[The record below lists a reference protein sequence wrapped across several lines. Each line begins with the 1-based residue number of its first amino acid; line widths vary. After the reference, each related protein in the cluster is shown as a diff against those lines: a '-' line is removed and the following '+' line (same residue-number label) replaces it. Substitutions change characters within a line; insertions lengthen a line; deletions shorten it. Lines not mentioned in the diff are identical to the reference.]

1 MNHFT
6 PGTTVEIVETEY
18 PVMVQ
23 HYDIWRDSAGPGHSR
38 GGIGL
43 VRQYRLLVDCIL
55 TARTS
60 NYRQGAWGLNGGVGP
75 IGNVL
80 GRASPPERDHRR
92 QRGLAGLES
101 AARYSTWCDGV
112 DADAVRAQTAC
123 EFLYQHGLPRL
134 GGAVVR
140 QVPWRSGMER
150 CHEEQKANDASRREH
165 RALAIKRKRLRTR
178 RAAKEATD
186 ARGR

>member
-60 NYRQGAWGLNGGVGP
+60 NYRQGAWGLNG
-75 IGNVL
+75 
-80 GRASPPERDHRR
+80 E
-92 QRGLAGLES
+92 
-101 AARYSTWCDGV
+101 
-112 DADAVRAQTAC
+112 
-123 EFLYQHGLPRL
+123 
-134 GGAVVR
+134 
-140 QVPWRSGMER
+140 
-150 CHEEQKANDASRREH
+150 K
-165 RALAIKRKRLRTR
+165 
-178 RAAKEATD
+178 
-186 ARGR
+186 